1 MFVVRRLSHS
11 SFSFRDFQL
20 IFSGNFNFFKGN
32 HKCLDSRLEK
42 SQDLG
47 LTDNDLFDMFGR

>member
-1 MFVVRRLSHS
+1 MIDDDAADFV
-11 SFSFRDFQL
+11 F
-20 IFSGNFNFFKGN
+20 FFKGN

>member
-1 MFVVRRLSHS
+1 MMM
-11 SFSFRDFQL
+11 QL
-20 IFSGNFNFFKGN
+20 ILSFFKGN